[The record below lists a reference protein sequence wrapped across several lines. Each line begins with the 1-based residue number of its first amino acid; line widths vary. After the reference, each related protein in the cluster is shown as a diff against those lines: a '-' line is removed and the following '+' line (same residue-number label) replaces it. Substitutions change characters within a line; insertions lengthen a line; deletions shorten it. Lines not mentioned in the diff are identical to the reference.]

1 MDLLVVADDRTGAL
15 ETAAILADRIGS
27 PIGVSAWPSRPDPAG
42 TGIAVVDLGSRHLSP
57 IDARAR
63 IAALETTGRVG
74 HKLDSTLRGNWP
86 DELAAWAGRRPVLL
100 VPALPEQGRT
110 CVDGIVLD
118 HGRPVHEGDAGSDVR
133 RRVYSSRPAELLRGA
148 GVHDVV
154 ELGERS
160 AVGAWLSDPVGV
172 AVADAEST
180 DDIAATVAEWEGAP
194 DEVVLAGTSAVIGA
208 AAPDHGT
215 RSAPPGTA
223 GPILIAC
230 GSVHPVAR
238 AQLAEAERAGV
249 TVTTIADDITAGR
262 LRDAHE
268 LVLATEIPVGDI
280 DEPLAVAAA
289 STLAAGVDDL
299 RRAVG
304 LGALVVVGG
313 DTAAAVFGR
322 ATVSVQ
328 GTVTPGTAWAT
339 VDGFDMPV
347 ITRSGGFGSDRS
359 LVDLVRG
366 TLRP

>member
-1 MDLLVVADDRTGAL
+1 
-15 ETAAILADRIGS
+15 
-27 PIGVSAWPSRPDPAG
+27 
-42 TGIAVVDLGSRHLSP
+42 
-57 IDARAR
+57 
-63 IAALETTGRVG
+63 
-74 HKLDSTLRGNWP
+74 
-86 DELAAWAGRRPVLL
+86 
-100 VPALPEQGRT
+100 
-110 CVDGIVLD
+110 
-118 HGRPVHEGDAGSDVR
+118 
-133 RRVYSSRPAELLRGA
+133 
-148 GVHDVV
+148 
-154 ELGERS
+154 
-160 AVGAWLSDPVGV
+160 V